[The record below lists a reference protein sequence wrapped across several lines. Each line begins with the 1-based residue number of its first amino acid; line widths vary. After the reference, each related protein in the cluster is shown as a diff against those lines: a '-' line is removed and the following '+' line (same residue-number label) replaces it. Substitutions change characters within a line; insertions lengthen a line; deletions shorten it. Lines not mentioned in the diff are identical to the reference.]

1 MQKPYEKGQV
11 QWQEDMEK
19 VHVYMPKMHTRY
31 HASLWEQTYQKSYDQ
46 LIFSKFYKYLV
57 NVLKFTKYLVNVNKI
72 S

>member
-31 HASLWEQTYQKSYDQ
+31 HASLWEQTYQKSIDQ
-46 LIFSKFYKYLV
+46 LIFSKGVFSKPSGKCIVAPNLCF
-57 NVLKFTKYLVNVNKI
+57 L